1 MQVETVDINDL
12 KEHPKNYKKHPDDQL
27 KHIISS
33 IEEHGFYRN
42 IVIAKDNTI
51 LAGHG
56 VYQACKK
63 MNKKELPVIR
73 LDIEH
78 DSPQALKVLTSD
90 NEIQNL
96 AEVDDRALSEILKEI
111 LDVELDLTGTGF
123 DEDQLSALIYTT
135 RPATEIASHD
145 SAKEWVGMADY
156 ETAENKLKLIVFFD
170 SQEDKDKLFE
180 ILDIK
185 HITQETGSTTTI
197 YYPDRPHEDKQNIKF
212 VLDE

>member
-63 MNKKELPVIR
+63 INKKELPVIR

-78 DSPQALKVLTSD
+78 DSPQALKVLPSD
-90 NEIQNL
+90 NEIQNV
-96 AEVDDRALSEILKEI
+96 ADVDD
-111 LDVELDLTGTGF
+111 
-123 DEDQLSALIYTT
+123 
-135 RPATEIASHD
+135 
-145 SAKEWVGMADY
+145 
-156 ETAENKLKLIVFFD
+156 
-170 SQEDKDKLFE
+170 
-180 ILDIK
+180 
-185 HITQETGSTTTI
+185 
-197 YYPDRPHEDKQNIKF
+197 
-212 VLDE
+212 